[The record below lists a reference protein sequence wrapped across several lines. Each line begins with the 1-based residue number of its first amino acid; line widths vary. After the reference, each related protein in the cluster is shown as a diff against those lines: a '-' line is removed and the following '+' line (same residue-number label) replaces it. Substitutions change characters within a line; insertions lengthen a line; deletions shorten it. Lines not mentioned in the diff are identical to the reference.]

1 MTCNHFCPFGLSLNT
16 EFTPRLALMT
26 GQAKTRQRD
35 TGSPSG
41 WTRCPYARRRWTAVR
56 ALRRS

>member
-1 MTCNHFCPFGLSLNT
+1 M
-16 EFTPRLALMT
+16 ALMT

-35 TGSPSG
+35 TGSPSRVD
-41 WTRCPYARRRWTAVR
+41 RCPYARRRWTAVR